1 MISYLKNKFV
11 IEKKIFYLYLI
22 FWVVD
27 LVFIEVSVNVLTK
40 ILTARQDSNFDSFLK
55 QQISNDPFFVQRTD
69 MIVSSMKIIMFV
81 IIIFAAVTLILIRNL
96 QLRSMLTQMG
106 IYTILGYNKRK
117 IYGICIVEPLAQ
129 IIIAFPISI
138 IISMVISV
146 LLKRIELINSL
157 LNILDYSN
165 KTNFYT
171 FVFSVLIM
179 FLVLI
184 IHNIV
189 YVNKHMKKGIRYM
202 LGKGT
207 I

>member
-1 MISYLKNKFV
+1 M
-11 IEKKIFYLYLI
+11 
-22 FWVVD
+22 D

-40 ILTARQDSNFDSFLK
+40 ILTARQDSNFDSLLK